1 MNAIFGFFSTLLLA
15 LSFSGD
21 IPYSTIQRGM
31 ESNDAHA
38 IVHLAK
44 DKIVLQVPGSDG
56 AYPLSQAEMILTSFF
71 QKNPK
76 GIFTMRYKN
85 AKSVEGNGTVIG
97 SYVTKGTSFR
107 STFQFRS
114 GKYETKLESLSIVK
128 E

>member
-1 MNAIFGFFSTLLLA
+1 MNAIYSFFSILLIS

-21 IPYSTIQRGM
+21 IPYATIQRGM
-31 ESNDAHA
+31 ETNDAHT
-38 IVHLAK
+38 IVNLGK

-56 AYPLSQAEMILTSFF
+56 AYPLSQAEMILNSFF

-76 GIFTMRYKN
+76 GTFTIRYKN
-85 AKSVEGNGTVIG
+85 AKSVEGSGTVIG
-97 SYVTKGTSFR
+97 SYVSKGSSYR

-114 GKYETKLESLSIVK
+114 GKYDTKLESLSIVK

>member
-1 MNAIFGFFSTLLLA
+1 MNGIYSFLSALIISFSM
-15 LSFSGD
+15 SGD
-21 IPYSTIQRGM
+21 IPYTTIQRGM

-38 IVHLAK
+38 IVNLGK

-56 AYPLSQAEMILTSFF
+56 AYPLAQAEMILSSFF

-76 GIFTMRYKN
+76 GVFTFRYKN
-85 AKSVEGNGTVIG
+85 AKPTEGNGTVIG
-97 SYVTKGTSFR
+97 SYVSKGNSFR

>member
-1 MNAIFGFFSTLLLA
+1 
-15 LSFSGD
+15 
-21 IPYSTIQRGM
+21 M
-31 ESNDAHA
+31 ETNDAHA
-38 IVHLAK
+38 IVNLGK

-56 AYPLSQAEMILTSFF
+56 AYPLSQAEMILNSFF

-76 GIFTMRYKN
+76 GTFTLRYKN
-85 AKSVEGNGTVIG
+85 AKSVEGSGTVIG
-97 SYVTKGTSFR
+97 SYVSKGNSYR

>member
-1 MNAIFGFFSTLLLA
+1 MNVIYSFLTAVLFS
-15 LSFSGD
+15 LSLSGD
-21 IPYSTIQRGM
+21 LPYTTIQRGM
-31 ESNDAHA
+31 ETNDAHA
-38 IVHLAK
+38 IVSLGK

-76 GIFTMRYKN
+76 GTFVFRYKN
-85 AKSVEGNGTVIG
+85 TKSGEGNGTVIG
-97 SYVTKGTSFR
+97 SYVSKGNSYR